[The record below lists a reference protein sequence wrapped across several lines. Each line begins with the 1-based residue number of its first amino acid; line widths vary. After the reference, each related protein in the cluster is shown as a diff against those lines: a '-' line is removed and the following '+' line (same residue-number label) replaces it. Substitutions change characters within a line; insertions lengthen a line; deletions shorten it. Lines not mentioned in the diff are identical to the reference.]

1 MDIDAASVAS
11 PAPEDTSLPS
21 DGQEAS
27 ELALAQHSMQTDISA
42 QPVALAHSVHHPQQ
56 QMLQSQDGRAHSH
69 TAAATALT
77 FQSMPQAGSSHGHLT
92 EAVPPHQTASHSFA
106 SSAAQLQGLGF
117 ASASQVP
124 GFAASPSGQGTRH
137 GTATGSRDSF
147 GGEEQQGAAPLQHA
161 SSTSAMLSLAQQASQ
176 ASWASQQAVKRNS
189 RYTGPCSMFSLQ
201 YSLVCIIPALNCT
214 HQHMPMSDGP

>member
-27 ELALAQHSMQTDISA
+27 EHALAQHSMQTDFSA
-42 QPVALAHSVHHPQQ
+42 QPVALAPSVHHPQQ
-56 QMLQSQDGRAHSH
+56 QMLQSQDGPHSR

-77 FQSMPQAGSSHGHLT
+77 FSMSQAGSSHGHLT

-106 SSAAQLQGLGF
+106 SSAAQLQGLGC
-117 ASASQVP
+117 ASGASQVP

-147 GGEEQQGAAPLQHA
+147 EERRGEEQQGAAPLQHA

-189 RYTGPCSMFSLQ
+189 RYTGRCSMFSLQ
-201 YSLVCIIPALNCT
+201 FSLVCIAHLL
-214 HQHMPMSDGP
+214 